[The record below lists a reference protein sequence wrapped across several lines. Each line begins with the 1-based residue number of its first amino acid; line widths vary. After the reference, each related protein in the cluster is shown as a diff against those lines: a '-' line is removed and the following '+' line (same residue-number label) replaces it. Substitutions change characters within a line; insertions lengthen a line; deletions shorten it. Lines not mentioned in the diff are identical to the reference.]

1 MSIIFAD
8 SLQKIVAI
16 MLRFANNCKSKDK
29 ITGHITVPE
38 MKRAT
43 TTIIKIIRRESFGN
57 ELKKTLKC
65 VCGRQRFIASR
76 WAPKKRVLTT
86 DMKHQILMPKN
97 TWWQVY
103 LLVKHIHW
111 HYTVDQGSWRVWFAK
126 KFGSSMLNRQSKRRY
141 GNVFTAQKMH
151 QEQCNN

>member
-1 MSIIFAD
+1 
-8 SLQKIVAI
+8 

-86 DMKHQILMPKN
+86 DMKHQILMPKKHMV
-97 TWWQVY
+97 TS
-103 LLVKHIHW
+103 LFISETHTLALHGGPRLVAGMI
-111 HYTVDQGSWRVWFAK
+111 R
-126 KFGSSMLNRQSKRRY
+126 
-141 GNVFTAQKMH
+141 
-151 QEQCNN
+151 